1 MKRIG
6 YIQIYSKK
14 RHEAVKSRVIYGL
27 KALIDPKDSVFKNVP
42 GVNKEGVLL

>member
-14 RHEAVKSRVIYGL
+14 RQEAVKSRVVYGL
-27 KALIDPKDSVFKNVP
+27 KASIDPKDSVFKNVP
-42 GVNKEGVLL
+42 VANKEGV